1 MSDPRTRMS
10 LGKGCIMGRNTGKST
25 YLDADENHHEGIHPC
40 EDADTI
46 AVSMRET
53 VSSKEKAKILT

>member
-1 MSDPRTRMS
+1 MS
-10 LGKGCIMGRNTGKST
+10 LGKGCIVGRNSGKST
-25 YLDADENHHEGIHPC
+25 YLDADENHHEDIHPC